1 MLPAWVMEPG
11 QRPPRPRASRPV
23 GPASAGSLEAHP
35 HGPHPAAPSQVAFQG
50 TTADWD
56 GGLERALPPTYVL
69 FYHEGFALANWGVR
83 A

>member
-35 HGPHPAAPSQVAFQG
+35 HSPHPAAPSQVAFQG